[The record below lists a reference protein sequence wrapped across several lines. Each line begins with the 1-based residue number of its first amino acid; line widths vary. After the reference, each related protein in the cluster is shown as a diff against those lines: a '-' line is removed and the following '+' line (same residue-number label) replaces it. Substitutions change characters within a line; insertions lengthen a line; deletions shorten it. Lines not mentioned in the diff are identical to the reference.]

1 MSEISFNKR
10 DDLKLFIKNNKH
22 VIVRVSASWCGPRKK
37 ILPFVTEQIKNIPN
51 NIKIVYVDFDTHRDV
66 ASALKIKSLP
76 TFLFFFNGYPDV
88 CLAGGDINKVAS
100 FFNKVVA
107 KVSI

>member
-10 DDLKLFIKNNKH
+10 DELKLFIKNNKY
-22 VIVRVSASWCGPRKK
+22 VIVRVSATWCGPCKK
-37 ILPFVTEQIKNIPN
+37 ILPFVTEKIKNLSN
-51 NIKIVYVDFDTHRDV
+51 NIKVVYVDFDTHRDV

-76 TFLFFFNGYPDV
+76 TFLFFLNGYPDV
-88 CLAGGDINKVAS
+88 CLAGANIDKVMS
-100 FFNKVVA
+100 FINKVVA